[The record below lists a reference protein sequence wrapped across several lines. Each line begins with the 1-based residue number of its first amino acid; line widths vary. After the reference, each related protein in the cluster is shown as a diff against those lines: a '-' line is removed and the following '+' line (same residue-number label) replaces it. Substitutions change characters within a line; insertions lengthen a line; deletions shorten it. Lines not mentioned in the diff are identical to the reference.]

1 MKKRGAI
8 NVEDGIDGSDDVES
22 SGIAAVDFDS
32 LGDNVN
38 DVKNNSDDHH
48 NNINHTSVTD
58 DDDVNSNN
66 LNVSIKSI
74 DSNVKTI
81 NALHQNNSNI
91 DDNSSTKAKKS
102 KKSKKNSKEEIV
114 HNNNNSV
121 EIINPLFDAKHV
133 VDDVGANDDGN
144 DGGNPDNITLS
155 NDNNS
160 IVIMDEIKNSNISST
175 IISSIKGKQNNQ
187 KTNNNKINNSSSII
201 KMNDINIA
209 DSNNDINNSSNS
221 HQVNVVHKGRQ
232 LIAFG
237 IPVAFNKKMFRTIA
251 TLGCP
256 KTEVELLKEVR

>member
-8 NVEDGIDGSDDVES
+8 NVEDCIDGSDGVENI
-22 SGIAAVDFDS
+22 GVAVDCDS

-48 NNINHTSVTD
+48 NINHSSVTD
-58 DDDVNSNN
+58 DDNNNN
-66 LNVSIKSI
+66 LNVSIKII
-74 DSNVKTI
+74 DSNVKTN
-81 NALHQNNSNI
+81 NALHQNNSKIN
-91 DDNSSTKAKKS
+91 DNSSTKAKKS

-114 HNNNNSV
+114 HNHNSF
-121 EIINPLFDAKHV
+121 EIIDPLFDAKHV
-133 VDDVGANDDGN
+133 VDDDVANDDNN
-144 DGGNPDNITLS
+144 DGGNRDYNTLS

-160 IVIMDEIKNSNISST
+160 IVIMDEIKNSNSSST
-175 IISSIKGKQNNQ
+175 IISSIKGKQSKK

-201 KMNDINIA
+201 KMNNINIA
-209 DSNNDINNSSNS
+209 DSNNDINNS